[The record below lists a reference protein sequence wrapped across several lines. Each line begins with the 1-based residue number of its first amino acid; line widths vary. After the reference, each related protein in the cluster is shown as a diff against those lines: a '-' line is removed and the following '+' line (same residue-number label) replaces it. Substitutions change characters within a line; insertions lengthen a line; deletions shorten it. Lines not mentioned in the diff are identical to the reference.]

1 MIIQHTQ
8 VVSHM
13 ERAAMAYATPQ
24 LSRFGSVRDVTGG
37 SGIPA
42 NPKTGNSREGNPG
55 DGGGDIYRP

>member
-1 MIIQHTQ
+1 
-8 VVSHM
+8 
-13 ERAAMAYATPQ
+13 MAYATPQ